1 MNVLKKYIKQYDKR
15 VGKTYVY
22 ENYPYW
28 DKEKQQGRA
37 KRKLVGVWDEE
48 RQEIVPTR
56 GTKRQSKTANETTKD
71 LPRFEMKHYGANHLV
86 RWLAEDIG
94 LVDDLAQV
102 FPENYE
108 EILALANYIVVNP
121 DSAMHLFE
129 EWAQDHYV
137 FNAQAL
143 NSQAISRL
151 FQSITVDDEQHFFQ
165 TQLTRVASDYMLVY
179 DTTSISSYSDQ
190 LSDVTYGKSKE
201 NSRLPQIKLAV
212 LMTEKQGVPVL
223 YRQLPGNMTDSRL
236 VDQLVK
242 MMAIHQ
248 VKEYQFVLDRGFY
261 KRENI
266 ENLLSKGA
274 KFVLGARLDVRF
286 VRDHI
291 DRVRESIES
300 TKYYIRKQKVYG
312 VSVRDTQEFKASDTS
327 SYPLNVNIYYNHEVA
342 SIEKGTFDDQLLEW
356 QSMIEKDRSEMEA
369 CPSSRFL
376 ILEENGVRIREDKV
390 KEAKQY
396 MGYFVLLSNTT
407 HTPEEVLEIYSR
419 KDVVEKGFHNIKDR
433 LDMRRL
439 RVSTDDSLR
448 GKLLV
453 QFVAQIILSHLQRRI
468 SEAKNQQLIK
478 DKATISGVLM
488 ILNRIRRFTDK
499 EGTTYKTEVLDKQK
513 DLLKALRIQEIR

>member
-1 MNVLKKYIKQYDKR
+1 MKKYIKQYDKR

-37 KRKLVGVWDEE
+37 RRKLVGIWDEE

-56 GTKRQSKTANETTKD
+56 GTKRKTKTPNEKTKE
-71 LPRFEMKHYGANHLV
+71 LPRFEMKHYGANHMV

-94 LVDDLAQV
+94 LVDDLAEI
-102 FPENYE
+102 FPDDYE

-151 FQSITVDDEQHFFQ
+151 FQSITVNEEQQFFQ
-165 TQLTRVASDYMLVY
+165 RQVNKVAKDDLLVY

-190 LSDVTYGKSKE
+190 LSDVTYGKSKD

-212 LMTEKQGVPVL
+212 LMTQKQGIPVL

-236 VDQLVK
+236 VDQLIK
-242 MMAIHQ
+242 TMAMHQ
-248 VKEYQFVLDRGFY
+248 LDDYQLVFDRGFY

-266 ENLLSKGA
+266 EHLLSKGA
-274 KFVLGARLDVRF
+274 KFVLGARIDVRF
-286 VRDHI
+286 IRDHI
-291 DRVRESIES
+291 DQVRKTIDS
-300 TKYYIRKQKVYG
+300 TKHYLRSQKVYG
-312 VSVRDTQEFKASDTS
+312 VTVRDTTEFRASETS
-327 SYPLNVNIYYNHEVA
+327 AYPMDVNIYYNHEVA
-342 SIEKGTFDDQLLEW
+342 SIEKGTLDDQLLEW
-356 QSMIEKDRSEMEA
+356 QALIEKDPSEMEA
-369 CPSSRFL
+369 CPLSRYF
-376 ILEENGVRIREDKV
+376 ILEKDGVRIREDKV
-390 KEAKQY
+390 KAAKEY
-396 MGYFVLLSNTT
+396 MGYFVLLSNTG
-407 HTPEEVLEIYSR
+407 HTKEEVLEIYSR

-448 GKLLV
+448 GKLFV
-453 QFVAQIILSHLQRRI
+453 QFVAQIILSHLQRRL
-468 SEAKNQQLIK
+468 SEAKRAQLIK
-478 DKATISGVLM
+478 EKETVSG
-488 ILNRIRRFTDK
+488 IIIKLNRIRRFTDNQ
-499 EGTTYKTEVLDKQK
+499 GTTYKTEVLDKQK